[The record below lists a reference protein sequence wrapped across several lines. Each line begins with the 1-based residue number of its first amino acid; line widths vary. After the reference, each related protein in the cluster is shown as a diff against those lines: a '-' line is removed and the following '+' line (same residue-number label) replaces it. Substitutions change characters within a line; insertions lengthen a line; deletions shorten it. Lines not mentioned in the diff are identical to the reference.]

1 MGAISNDSKRK
12 IGNSTNKPPT
22 KKRAIGPAGPPPTK
36 ERVIGPS
43 LPPPA
48 IKESDSESEKERKP
62 AVVSGTQLPDPA
74 SAAVTKGGTAHGRME
89 ENRLRG
95 EEHKQEMKS
104 SETNEH
110 KATIIGPSMPPAL

>member
-12 IGNSTNKPPT
+12 IGNSTNKPPR
-22 KKRAIGPAGPPPTK
+22 KKRAIGPASQSTK
-36 ERVIGPS
+36 RVIGPS

-95 EEHKQEMKS
+95 EEHKQRDEEQRDKR
-104 SETNEH
+104 T
-110 KATIIGPSMPPAL
+110 